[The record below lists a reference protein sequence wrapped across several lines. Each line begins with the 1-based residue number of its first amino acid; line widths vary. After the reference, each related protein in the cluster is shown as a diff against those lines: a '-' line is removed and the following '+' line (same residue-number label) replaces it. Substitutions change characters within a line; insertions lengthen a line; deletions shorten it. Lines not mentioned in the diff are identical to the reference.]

1 MASDFHAYYQPL
13 AFLDRLR
20 QRTSYPRIEAVDGRE
35 IVWSAPG
42 VGRPLRPEQND
53 IAGRLAMMDA
63 AGIDTQILRLQNVSG
78 IDALEIGEGR
88 EVARAANEELSGLS
102 AKHPTRFVPFAS
114 VPMRDIGSAIE
125 ALEHAVLR
133 LGHCGVGISV
143 QTGGVFVDHPSVAPF
158 LDRVESL
165 GVTLL
170 LLPNHPSSLDS
181 VLAPH
186 GWLTGSFGFQTD
198 ISVAALRLLYGG
210 ALDSRPRLRV
220 ILANLGGVLPFLT
233 ERLEEY
239 WRRVHAGDRSVAMP
253 PPVEALRRFHYETAS
268 GDPRAI
274 RLAAEVLGTDR
285 LVFGSDYPSFEM
297 ARGVANVR
305 ASGLDETG
313 IEQILRGN
321 ARPLIVR
328 NGADS

>member
-1 MASDFHAYYQPL
+1 
-13 AFLDRLR
+13 
-20 QRTSYPRIEAVDGRE
+20 
-35 IVWSAPG
+35 
-42 VGRPLRPEQND
+42 LRPEQND
-53 IAGRLAMMDA
+53 IAGRLAMMDN

-78 IDALEIGEGR
+78 IDALEITEGR
-88 EVARAANEELSGLS
+88 AVARAANEELARL
-102 AKHPTRFVPFAS
+102 AALHPTRFVPYAS
-114 VPMRDIGSAIE
+114 VPMRDIASAIE
-125 ALEHAVLR
+125 ALEYAVVD
-133 LGHCGVGISV
+133 LGHRGVGVSV
-143 QTGGVFVDHPSVAPF
+143 QTDGVFVDHPSVAPF
-158 LDRVESL
+158 LDRVEAL

-170 LLPNHPSSLDS
+170 LLPNHPSSLDA

-210 ALDSRPRLRV
+210 SLDKRPKLRV

-239 WRRVHAGDRSVAMP
+239 WRRVHAGDLSTAMP
-253 PPVEALRRFHYETAS
+253 PPVEALRRFYYETAS

-274 RLAAEVLGTDR
+274 RLAAEVLGVDR

-305 ASGLDETG
+305 DSGLSETE

-321 ARPLIVR
+321 ALPLI
-328 NGADS
+328 